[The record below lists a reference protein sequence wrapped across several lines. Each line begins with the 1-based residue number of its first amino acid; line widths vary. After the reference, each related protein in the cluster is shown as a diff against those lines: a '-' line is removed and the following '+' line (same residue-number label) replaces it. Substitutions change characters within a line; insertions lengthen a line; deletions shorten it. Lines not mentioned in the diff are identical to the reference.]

1 MGIGVAAVLGFGGTW
16 LILQVMKRTIGIRVD
31 PEVEDIGLDLAEHG
45 EAAYADE
52 EEFRL
57 TPDDYLKKQAQ
68 EK

>member
-1 MGIGVAAVLGFGGTW
+1 
-16 LILQVMKRTIGIRVD
+16 MKRTIGIRVD
-31 PEVEDIGLDLAEHG
+31 PEVEDMGLDLAEHG

-57 TPDDYLKKQAQ
+57 TPDDYLQKQSK

>member
-1 MGIGVAAVLGFGGTW
+1 MGFGGTW
-16 LILQVMKRTIGIRVD
+16 LILPARVMANALSGIRVD
-31 PEVEDIGLDLAEHG
+31 KEIEDLGLDLGEHG

-57 TPDDYLKKQAQ
+57 TPDDYLKKESQ